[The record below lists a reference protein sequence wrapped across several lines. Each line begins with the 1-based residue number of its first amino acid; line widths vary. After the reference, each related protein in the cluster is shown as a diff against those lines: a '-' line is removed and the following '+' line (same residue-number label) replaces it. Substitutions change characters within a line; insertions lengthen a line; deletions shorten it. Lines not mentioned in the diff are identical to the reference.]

1 MQRTEGS
8 PDRDG
13 DVTSLLRAAHAGDV
27 RSFDQLVPLLYAEL
41 RRLAQTLLGEE
52 RTGHTLD
59 ATALVHEAWIRLAQ
73 QHSLGVTQRAQFFQ
87 VAATTMRRVLVDH
100 ARKRSAEKR
109 GGERVREPLDHALA
123 DIERSCGDLL
133 ALEAGLQELA
143 GLDERKARLVDLR
156 FFAGLGMRE
165 TAELLG
171 ISLRQAEREWTT
183 ARAFLRVHMEAR

>member
-1 MQRTEGS
+1 MQITEGT
-8 PDRDG
+8 PGRDG
-13 DVTSLLRAAHAGDV
+13 DVTSLLRAAHAGDA
-27 RSFDQLVPLLYAEL
+27 RAFDQLVPLLYAEL
-41 RRLAQTLLGEE
+41 RRLAQAMLGEE

-73 QHSLGVTQRAQFFQ
+73 QHSLGVTQRTQFFQ

-100 ARKRSAEKR
+100 ARRRNAEKR
-109 GGERVREPLDHALA
+109 GGEFVREPLDHAIA
-123 DIERSCGDLL
+123 EVERSCGDLL
-133 ALEAGLQELA
+133 ALEAGLQALA

-165 TAELLG
+165 TADLLG

-183 ARAFLRVHMEAR
+183 ARAFLRVRMEAR

>member
-8 PDRDG
+8 PDREG
-13 DVTSLLRAAHAGDV
+13 DVTSLLRAAHAGDA
-27 RSFDQLVPLLYAEL
+27 RAFDQLVPLLYAEL
-41 RRLAQTLLGEE
+41 RRLAQAMLGEE

-73 QHSLGVTQRAQFFQ
+73 QHSLGVTQRTQFFQ

-109 GGERVREPLDHALA
+109 GGERVREPLDHAIA
-123 DIERSCGDLL
+123 EVERSCGDLL
-133 ALEAGLQELA
+133 ALEAGLQDLA